1 MSPSCMR
8 HFAVQMHYNGDDG
21 SALIFVCWMYG
32 TGVAL
37 AVHEQ
42 RVRLYCFVCVIAF
55 EGVINWCLT
64 QYEVV
69 ILPILLSKCTTMTM
83 MTLR

>member
-1 MSPSCMR
+1 MR

-21 SALIFVCWMYG
+21 STLIFVCWMYG

-42 RVRLYCFVCVIAF
+42 RVRLHCFVRVR
-55 EGVINWCLT
+55 
-64 QYEVV
+64 
-69 ILPILLSKCTTMTM
+69 LLE
-83 MTLR
+83 LELE